1 MKQIQTN
8 IENFA
13 STEDPSDDKDI
24 MARFHE
30 ECAAF
35 GDSLYFRYDYG
46 FRFYV
51 RKGGF

>member
-1 MKQIQTN
+1 MKQTQTN

-13 STEDPSDDKDI
+13 SNEGPSDDKAI

-35 GDSLYFRYDYG
+35 GNSLYHRYDYV
-46 FRFYV
+46 FRCYV
-51 RKGGF
+51 RKEGF

>member
-1 MKQIQTN
+1 MSQIQTN
-8 IENFA
+8 ISDFA
-13 STEDPSDDKDI
+13 SNEGLADELAV

-35 GDSLYFRYDYG
+35 GESLFFRYDYG

-51 RKGGF
+51 RKEGF